1 MSIKENTTKPAVKPP
16 RLVVIERTMLVSA
29 IACNT
34 DASPPEAAS
43 IVNTVLYKQ
52 NGGDP
57 NDYRDINEGMY
68 SDRCD
73 DNLALCNALREV
85 FALAGE
91 DKRVGQIV
99 DEAIREHGL

>member
-1 MSIKENTTKPAVKPP
+1 
-16 RLVVIERTMLVSA
+16 MLVSA

-57 NDYRDINEGMY
+57 NDYRDINVA
-68 SDRCD
+68 DRV
-73 DNLALCNALREV
+73 LAYRPKPKSKPAKKRARQRKKIQRESC
-85 FALAGE
+85 
-91 DKRVGQIV
+91 I
-99 DEAIREHGL
+99 